1 MSGNLKLLYHQ
12 PAATWDEVL
21 PLGNGLLGAMVW
33 GTAEKEQIGL
43 NEGTLW
49 SGYRHEKN
57 NPSALFAL
65 PKVRE
70 LIFQGEYKKAQ
81 ELVEKQMLGEY
92 TESYMPLGNLFV
104 KSGSQGQVTDY
115 VRELDLDTAMA
126 KVSYTQN
133 GVQLQR
139 DYFISYP
146 HKAMILRFGAKGG
159 PLNLTFS
166 FDSLLRHTVM
176 AGENALLI
184 SGQCPEHVDPNYT
197 GIKDPVF
204 FGDKGMRFEAVLR
217 VLQTDGTA
225 SHEEG
230 ALKISGGSF
239 AVLSF
244 TAVNNPDLKADYQ
257 AAGYN
262 GLLDSHLKDYQR
274 LFQRVS
280 LDLGPQLPL
289 PTDERIKALRAG
301 ASDNGLYALY
311 FQFGRYLMIS
321 ASRPG
326 GEAMNLQGLWNWEI
340 QPPWS
345 SNYTTNINTQMNYW
359 PALSCGL
366 SECMTPYFDLLQGV
380 VEEGK
385 KTASLHFGCRGFTLS
400 HNTDYWRSTHP
411 VGVVHGQKEGAK
423 GCGQY
428 GFFPLAGVWLC
439 QELWRYF
446 EYTGD
451 AVFLKEK
458 AYPILR
464 EAVLFCLD
472 FLVEHEGH
480 FVICPSASPE
490 NAFTAPNGDTAS
502 ITYACTMDMTIV
514 REVFGDFE
522 KACTALNVQ
531 DDLLDDIHTMKEKLY
546 PYKTGRYGQLLEWA
560 EDFDEPEP
568 GHRHLSHMYGL
579 FPSELFHGQAD
590 LQAACRKSI
599 DRRIENGGG
608 HTGWSCAWLINLYAV
623 LRDSE
628 AAYHQLHTLLV
639 RSTYPNL
646 WDGHP
651 PFQIDG
657 NFGGAAGI
665 ANMLVQDRGG
675 EVIFLPAL
683 PKEFDKGCAKGLRI
697 KGGKAVD
704 ITWDKGQ
711 LVEKRVYIADN

>member
-1 MSGNLKLLYHQ
+1 MSTGMRLFYHQ

-33 GTAEKEQIGL
+33 GGAEKEQIGL

-49 SGYRHEKN
+49 SGYKHEKN
-57 NPSALFAL
+57 NPSALAVL
-65 PKVRE
+65 PRVRE

-81 ELVEKQMLGEY
+81 ELVEKSMLGEY

-104 KSGSQGQVTDY
+104 ETKGQGEVKDY
-115 VRELDLDTAMA
+115 SRELSLDTALA

-133 GVQLQR
+133 GVRHQR
-139 DYFISYP
+139 EYFVSYP
-146 HKAMILRFGAKGG
+146 DKAMIIKLTSDGG
-159 PLNLTFS
+159 PLDLCFS
-166 FDSLLRHTVM
+166 FDSLLRYTVK
-176 AGENALLI
+176 AGENALTI

-197 GIKDPVF
+197 GVKDPVIW
-204 FGDKGMRFEAVLR
+204 GDKGMRFKAVLQ
-217 VLQTDGTA
+217 VLDTNGNV
-225 SHEEG
+225 SHGEST
-230 ALKISGGSF
+230 LDLFGGSY

-244 TAVNNPDLKADYQ
+244 TAVHHVSLAQTFAKDGYQ
-257 AAGYN
+257 
-262 GLLDSHLKDYQR
+262 GLLSRHLQDYQR
-274 LFQRVS
+274 LYQRVE
-280 LDLGPQLPL
+280 LNLGPQLEL
-289 PTDERIKALRAG
+289 PTDERIKRLRAG
-301 ASDNGLYALY
+301 ESDNGLFALY

-366 SECMTPYFDLLQGV
+366 SECMTPYFDLLYGV

-385 KTASLHFGCRGFTLS
+385 KTAAIHFGCRGFTLS

-411 VGVVHGQKEGAK
+411 VGVVHGHKEGAK

-428 GFFPLAGVWLC
+428 GFFPTAGAWLC
-439 QELWRYF
+439 QELWRYY

-451 AVFLKEK
+451 VVFLKEK

-464 EAVLFCLD
+464 EAALFCLD
-472 FLVEHEGH
+472 YLVEHEGY
-480 FVICPSASPE
+480 FVVCPSASPE

-502 ITYACTMDMTIV
+502 ITYACTMDMTII

-522 KACTALNVQ
+522 KTCAALNIQ
-531 DDLLDDIHTMKEKLY
+531 DDLRNDIQIKKDKLY
-546 PYKTGRYGQLLEWA
+546 PYKKGRYGQLLEWA
-560 EDFDEPEP
+560 QDFDEPEP

-579 FPSELFHGQAD
+579 FPSELFHGNQD
-590 LQAACRKSI
+590 LMAACRKSI

-657 NFGGAAGI
+657 NFGGTAGI

-675 EVIFLPAL
+675 EVVFLPAL
-683 PKEFDKGCAKGLRI
+683 PKAFTSGSVKGLRI

-704 ITWDKGQ
+704 LKWEKGQ
-711 LVEKRVYIADN
+711 LVKKRVYAVES